1 MVCTM
6 SASGASFGSTSTP
19 DCSSSAA
26 ADAACA
32 GSASSS
38 TAMQLRFL
46 SCSASSCPE
55 LPVTG
60 SAMSTPSMPPASN
73 CSSACRALS
82 ACSNGTMRARVS
94 RAPMRLVCAS
104 EAETSMALTVCSG
117 EFILLTSQL
126 KSGRKNKKTLPM
138 PIRGTFPR
146 VIVKR
151 QRSRKDTICTFMT
164 VSAAHRIFPIKNPC
178 I

>member
-1 MVCTM
+1 M

-19 DCSSSAA
+19 DCSSRAA
-26 ADAACA
+26 AASACV

-38 TAMQLRFL
+38 TAMQRRFL

-73 CSSACRALS
+73 RSSACRTLS

-104 EAETSMALTVCSG
+104 EAETSRALTVCRD
-117 EFILLTSQL
+117 EFIRITSQFEIGAE
-126 KSGRKNKKTLPM
+126 KQKTLPM

-164 VSAAHRIFPIKNPC
+164 VSAAHGIFPIKNPC